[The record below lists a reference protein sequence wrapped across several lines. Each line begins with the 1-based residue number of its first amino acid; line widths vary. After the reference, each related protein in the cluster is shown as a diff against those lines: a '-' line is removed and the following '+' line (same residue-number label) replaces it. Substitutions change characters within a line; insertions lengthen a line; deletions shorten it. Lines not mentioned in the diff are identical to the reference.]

1 METMVKGES
10 SLYLI
15 EQDDETTYKPATGG
29 DQAIQPEAD
38 SVEFTLTRETIERNV
53 WTDTIETVEGRT
65 GKETVEG
72 TVTLELKAA
81 NEAGA
86 PPRGSILW
94 ESLMGGT
101 HQLAEEITT
110 LAGHTSSM
118 IYVSET
124 DLPKFKVG
132 SCILIKE
139 PGKFEVRPI
148 KDLVTDGTDHYIE
161 LGVDLENVPSDGV
174 VIEKVTTYFHD
185 RDSKAFSAEHYIGG
199 EIKEK
204 IAGIKSVS
212 ASLESWSAEQTPK
225 MAFTLSG
232 VSLDREVGS
241 PDPGIRPD
249 FSEDTLPPVL
259 RGACAWLG
267 QKHLS
272 YSEFTLSIEN
282 TSAELPDACS
292 RSGKLGSRKT
302 AFNVTASINPY
313 MESDNVDR
321 FTDFKL
327 EEKTSLFIF
336 ASSPT
341 AVEGEFKEVVAFW
354 LPNVKITNM
363 PTGDIED
370 VLIETLELQAFR
382 SKGNDTIFASF
393 I

>member
-15 EQDDETTYKPATGG
+15 EQDDDTTYKAATSG
-29 DQAIQPEAD
+29 DEAIQPEAD
-38 SVEFTLTRETIERNV
+38 SVEFTLTRETIDRNV
-53 WTDTIETVEGRT
+53 WTDTIEKVEGRT

-72 TVTLELKAA
+72 ALSIELKAGKT
-81 NEAGA
+81 AGSL
-86 PPRGSILW
+86 PRGSILW
-94 ESLMGGT
+94 KSLMGGV
-101 HQLAEEITT
+101 HQLTEEITSLTDHT
-110 LAGHTSSM
+110 LTR
-118 IYVSET
+118 IYVSEV
-124 DLPKFKVG
+124 DLAKFKVG
-132 SCILIKE
+132 ACILVKE
-139 PGKFEVRPI
+139 AGKFEVRPI
-148 KDLVTDGTDHYIE
+148 KALVSSAPDFYIE
-161 LGVDLENVPSDGV
+161 LAVALDNIPSDGV
-174 VIEKVTTYFHD
+174 KIEKVSTFFHD
-185 RDSKAFSAEHYIGG
+185 RDSKAFSAEHYIGNN
-199 EIKEK
+199 IKEMVT
-204 IAGIKSVS
+204 GLKSVS
-212 ASLESWSAEQTPK
+212 ASLESWSAEQVPK

-232 VSLDREVGS
+232 VALDREVGS
-241 PDPGIRPD
+241 PAELIKPD
-249 FSEDTLPPVL
+249 FSGDTLPPVL

-267 QKHLS
+267 QQHLS

-292 RSGKLGSRKT
+292 KSGKKGSRKT

-313 MESDNVDR
+313 MEDDNVDR
-321 FTDFKL
+321 FDSFKL

-341 AVEGEFKEVVAFW
+341 AVDGEFKEVVAFW

-363 PTGDIED
+363 PTGDIEG